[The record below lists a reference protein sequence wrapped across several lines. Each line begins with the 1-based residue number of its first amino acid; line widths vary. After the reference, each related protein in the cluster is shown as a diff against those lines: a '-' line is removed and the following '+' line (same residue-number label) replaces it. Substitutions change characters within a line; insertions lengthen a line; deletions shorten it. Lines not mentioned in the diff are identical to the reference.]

1 MDTLTPTTAAS
12 LVSTYALPLLWK
24 VAGAIVLWLAG
35 AMAIRV
41 ALAAL
46 SKTLGTRGID
56 ATLASYLGSALGGVL
71 KIFLLLA
78 LLSVFGIETTSFA
91 AMLAAAGVAI
101 GMAWAGLL
109 ANFAA
114 GIFLVVLRPF
124 KTGDMVSAA
133 GVTGVVKEI
142 GLFAT
147 LIETPDSVLTFA
159 GNNRIFGDNIVN
171 YSRNPVR
178 RVDRTA
184 QLAHGV
190 DAADAKRR
198 ILAKLEALPHV
209 AQTPGPSVG
218 DPRLQ
223 SRGHGAGRARVL
235 PQRPLLERVFRHER
249 SGRRRERRG
258 GLPGAGAPT
267 GDAPGVVVRNR
278 TAPAPPLMSGPGDRL
293 RSQL

>member
-46 SKTLGTRGID
+46 SKTLGTRGLD
-56 ATLASYLGSALGGVL
+56 ATLASYLGSALGGIL

-159 GNNRIFGDNIVN
+159 GNNRIFSDNIVN

-209 AQTPGPSVG
+209 AQTPGPSVEIL
-218 DPRLQ
+218 DFNL
-223 SRGHGAGRARVL
+223 AGTVLAVRACCHNDHYWSVYFAMN
-235 PQRPLLERVFRHER
+235 EAVAAASAE
-249 SGRRRERRG
+249 
-258 GLPGAGAPT
+258 AGYPVPEHRQAMRQ
-267 GDAPGVVVRNR
+267 V
-278 TAPAPPLMSGPGDRL
+278 S
-293 RSQL
+293 